1 MIPPRFLTVIR
12 RTTLPPSLSPLSSL
26 NFNNRYIRTR
36 PPVFSPNKEKYRIS
50 PGYVWFQ
57 KHLLLIKPEF
67 WDFGDEPDIASDLR
81 RIEIEKYHKMPP
93 KGSSKRKRPSTSA
106 SAGTGANK
114 ENKEEVNLASLPKD
128 STPPP
133 NFVMEQAHNYHVDH
147 PHPSTST
154 SKTTDEQID
163 INLNPNPDA
172 NPEILDARSALRAS
186 PDADEVSDIK
196 PGEKNTEEFELGRV
210 VGAGEVGAGVKEDAV
225 EPAVEAKREEQ
236 AAKEKVGG
244 KRGRAANGGNAKKG
258 PEVKVVD
265 QAYPTN
271 PTSGENDTIDVQ
283 VKRETTPLATVQN
296 TNTTDNETE
305 TTPAKKG
312 GKKPTKASVA
322 AKKGADE
329 IKAFVAA
336 QAKVKKEPT
345 TTTDEDAAGANAGD
359 GDNGG
364 DGPDGVT
371 DDMDARER
379 EAKRPPPVN
388 SDYLPLPWKGRLG
401 YACLNTYLRFSNPPV
416 FASRTCRIQ
425 SILDHRYSLTNPD
438 EPEHATKNRPDKTKT
453 PSVERGMEYV
463 QSIGLANAKDC
474 VKMIRWNDKY
484 GIRFM
489 RLSSEMFP
497 FASHEEYGYTL
508 EGFAKEVLGEV
519 GKVAAEVGCRLTT
532 HPGQVSSGVS
542 GRAVVERYKL
552 IGIFVGGCRWVVYAT
567 RIAETTGHR

>member
-1 MIPPRFLTVIR
+1 LV
-12 RTTLPPSLSPLSSL
+12 
-26 NFNNRYIRTR
+26 
-36 PPVFSPNKEKYRIS
+36 
-50 PGYVWFQ
+50 
-57 KHLLLIKPEF
+57 KPEF
-67 WDFGDEPDIASDLR
+67 WDFEDEPDIESDLR
-81 RIEIEKYHKMPP
+81 RVEIEKYHKMPP
-93 KGSSKRKRPSTSA
+93 KGSSKRKRPSASTSASA
-106 SAGTGANK
+106 SAGTGADK
-114 ENKEEVNLASLPKD
+114 ENKEEINLAGLPKG

-210 VGAGEVGAGVKEDAV
+210 VGEGEVGAGVKEDAV
-225 EPAVEAKREEQ
+225 EPAEEAKQEEQ

-244 KRGRAANGGNAKKG
+244 KRGRAAKGGNAKKG

-265 QAYPTN
+265 QAYSAPSA
-271 PTSGENDTIDVQ
+271 PTSGDKDTIDVQ

-312 GKKPTKASVA
+312 GRKPTKASVA

-345 TTTDEDAAGANAGD
+345 ADEDASGANAGD

-425 SILDHRYSLTNPD
+425 SILDHRYPLTNPD

-463 QSIGLANAKDC
+463 QSIGLANARDC

-519 GKVAAEVGCRLTT
+519 GKVAAEIGCRLTT

-542 GRAVVERYKL
+542 GCAVVDRYKL
-552 IGIFVGGCRWVVYAT
+552 IEILIGGRRCVVYAT
-567 RIAETTGHR
+567 RIATTTGHR